1 MMLPPRI
8 IAITTKARPP
18 IKPKRV
24 AKSTKH
30 SSCYFP
36 IYRNIKRL
44 FSLSTM
50 SNDLLEKT
58 WPTSHNFAA
67 KRQNKAVTLD
77 YFDEAAKCRASSRGF
92 LQVIASL
99 LPF

>member
-1 MMLPPRI
+1 
-8 IAITTKARPP
+8 
-18 IKPKRV
+18 
-24 AKSTKH
+24 
-30 SSCYFP
+30 
-36 IYRNIKRL
+36 
-44 FSLSTM
+44 M

-77 YFDEAAKCRASSRGF
+77 YFDEVAKCRASSQGF